1 MTIWVNRFAGIGL
14 ILLGV
19 ATAFN
24 PHLFTILY
32 DIGLNSTTAKTVLA
46 AIIGGGEIG
55 IGIGIALLLSFE
67 KESEAMLI
75 EARTKLRFNSL
86 MIAAIVA
93 VRLCWTVFHGNF
105 NYIVIGEVI
114 IELLLLGALLWVWRF
129 SLPR

>member
-1 MTIWVNRFAGIGL
+1 MIIWVNRLAGIGL

-32 DIGLNSTTAKTVLA
+32 DIGLNSMTAKTVLA

-55 IGIGIALLLSFE
+55 IGIALLLSFE
-67 KESEAMLI
+67 KEPEAKLI

-105 NYIVIGEVI
+105 NHIVIGEVI
-114 IELLLLGALLWVWRF
+114 IELLLLGSLLWVWRL
-129 SLPR
+129 SLLR

>member
-1 MTIWVNRFAGIGL
+1 MIIWVNRLAGIGL

-55 IGIGIALLLSFE
+55 IGIALLLSFE

-86 MIAAIVA
+86 IIAAIVA

>member
-1 MTIWVNRFAGIGL
+1 M
-14 ILLGV
+14 
-19 ATAFN
+19 
-24 PHLFTILY
+24 FTILY

-55 IGIGIALLLSFE
+55 IGIALLLSFE

-86 MIAAIVA
+86 IIAAIVA

>member
-1 MTIWVNRFAGIGL
+1 MIIWVNRLAGIGL

-55 IGIGIALLLSFE
+55 IGIALLLCFE
-67 KESEAMLI
+67 KEPEAKLI

-86 MIAAIVA
+86 MIAAIVT
-93 VRLCWTVFHGNF
+93 VRLCWTVVHGNF
-105 NYIVIGEVI
+105 NNIVIGEVI
-114 IELLLLGALLWVWRF
+114 IELLLLGALLWIWRL
-129 SLPR
+129 SLLR

>member
-1 MTIWVNRFAGIGL
+1 MIIWVNRLAGIGL

-55 IGIGIALLLSFE
+55 IGIALLLSFE
-67 KESEAMLI
+67 KEPEAKLI

-86 MIAAIVA
+86 MIAAIVT
-93 VRLCWTVFHGNF
+93 VRLCWTVVHGNF
-105 NYIVIGEVI
+105 NNIVIGEVI
-114 IELLLLGALLWVWRF
+114 IELLLLGALLWVWRL
-129 SLPR
+129 SLRR